1 MNEEILKELR
11 EIKAILSFQK
21 EIWTLEEF
29 CNYTGYSP
37 AHVYH
42 LTSKGKIEFS
52 RPTGK
57 IIFFEKE
64 KVIEFLKKNPVVA
77 KQQLEDFARKQLLK
91 KLK

>member
-11 EIKAILSFQK
+11 EIKALLSFQK

-37 AHVYH
+37 AHAYH
-42 LTSKGKIEFS
+42 LTSKGKIKFS

-57 IIFFEKE
+57 LIFFEKE
-64 KVIEFLKKNPVVA
+64 VVIEFLMQNPVEA
-77 KQQLEDFARKQLLK
+77 EQELNSLARKQMLK
-91 KLK
+91 KS